1 LFGGKRLCHKGN
13 QWLSRCRK
21 KNLIAVWPI
30 YNLSGGRA
38 PLKDIRESLINSLKK
53 AGLTILDD
61 EVLETFITRHRI
73 RYTGGMDEEDAEA
86 LGKETGSGAV
96 LITSLELYN
105 EKTPPKISLT
115 FRLVSADRT
124 TSILWMEG
132 IGLAGDDAPGVLG
145 IGLIENP
152 MVLRETAVNRLAE
165 SLSDFLYDKNK
176 EIDTSKKR
184 RKFLPKIA
192 YRSHVIDPEL
202 KYRVAVLPFFN
213 VSERKYADE
222 IIFLH
227 FVRHLLAYGNFDI
240 IEPGVVREALL
251 GLRVIMH
258 DGLSLANAD
267 IVFSILNADLILTGN
282 VIEYQDYE
290 GPSGKPKVDFS
301 ALLIE
306 RKSREV
312 VWSSKSYNQGDDGV
326 FFFDMGRVNTAYVMA
341 SEMAHHVVEMIAEE
355 KP

>member
-1 LFGGKRLCHKGN
+1 MELF
-13 QWLSRCRK
+13 
-21 KNLIAVWPI
+21 
-30 YNLSGGRA
+30 
-38 PLKDIRESLINSLKK
+38 
-53 AGLTILDD
+53 
-61 EVLETFITRHRI
+61 
-73 RYTGGMDEEDAEA
+73 
-86 LGKETGSGAV
+86 
-96 LITSLELYN
+96 N
-105 EKTPPKISLT
+105 EMAPPKISLT

-152 MVLRETAVNRLAE
+152 MVLRETAVNRLAA
-165 SLSDFLYDKNK
+165 SLSDFLSDKNK
-176 EIDTSKKR
+176 EIDASKKR
-184 RKFLPKIA
+184 KKFLPKIA
-192 YRSHVIDPEL
+192 YRSEVIDPEL

-213 VSERKYADE
+213 VSERKYAGE
-222 IIFLH
+222 IISLH

-240 IEPGVVREALL
+240 IEPGVVRETLL

-267 IVFSILNADLILTGN
+267 IVFSILNADLILTGK
-282 VIEYQDYE
+282 VIDYQDYE
-290 GPSGKPKVDFS
+290 GSSGTPKVDFS

-326 FFFDMGRVNTAYVMA
+326 FFFDVGRVNTAHVMA
-341 SEMAHHVVEMIAEE
+341 SEMVSNVVDMIAE
-355 KP
+355 